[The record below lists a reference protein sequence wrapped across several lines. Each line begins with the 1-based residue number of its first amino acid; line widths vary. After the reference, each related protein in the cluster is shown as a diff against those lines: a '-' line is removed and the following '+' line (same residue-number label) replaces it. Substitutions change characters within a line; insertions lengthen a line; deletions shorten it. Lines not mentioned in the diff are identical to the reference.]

1 MQYGM
6 FAVLL
11 IIFGLILW
19 RRTRAMV
26 RPIKGSGL
34 RILLPLLYMSP
45 AFSVV
50 IQPSVHMTTM
60 EIIVSVIFG
69 IILSIPLIYTTGYE
83 IREDGKIYAKKS
95 IGFVIALIIVF
106 VSRRL
111 SDSFLPGI
119 DALTLNALSIISLFV
134 YVGLWR
140 IISFMK
146 FKKVYNSQV
155 AM

>member
-1 MQYGM
+1 M
-6 FAVLL
+6 FCKFTQVFYNYQFRCS
-11 IIFGLILW
+11 IIRDGVNTKHAIWNVRSFTYYFGLILW

-83 IREDGKIYAKKS
+83 IREDGKIYAKR
-95 IGFVIALIIVF
+95 ALV
-106 VSRRL
+106 L
-111 SDSFLPGI
+111 
-119 DALTLNALSIISLFV
+119 
-134 YVGLWR
+134 
-140 IISFMK
+140 
-146 FKKVYNSQV
+146 
-155 AM
+155 

>member
-6 FAVLL
+6 YAMILV
-11 IIFGLILW
+11 IFGLVLW

-45 AFSVV
+45 ALSVV
-50 IQPSVHMTTM
+50 IQPSVHMTSI
-60 EIIVSVIFG
+60 EIVVSVIFG
-69 IILSIPLIYTTGYE
+69 IVLSVPLIYTTGYE

-95 IGFVIALIIVF
+95 IGFVIALICVF
-106 VSRRL
+106 IIRRL
-111 SDSFLPGI
+111 VNNFLPHI

-134 YVGLWR
+134 YIGLWR
-140 IISFMK
+140 IISYTK
-146 FKKVYNSQV
+146 FKKVYNSSL
-155 AM
+155 AI